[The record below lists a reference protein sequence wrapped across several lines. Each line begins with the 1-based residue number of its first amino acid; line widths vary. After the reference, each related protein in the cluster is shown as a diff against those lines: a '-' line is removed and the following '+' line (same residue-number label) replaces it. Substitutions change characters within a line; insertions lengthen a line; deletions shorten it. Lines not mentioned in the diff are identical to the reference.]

1 MEDERKTILR
11 AGQVAELVAHQL
23 KARGDLQSMTDAM
36 LRAILSG
43 EYNDETIAKIM
54 ELLSDTIDTNRSVLI
69 NPKIQ

>member
-1 MEDERKTILR
+1 MEDDRKIILR

-23 KARGDLQSMTDAM
+23 KARGDLQSITDAT

-43 EYNDETIAKIM
+43 EYNDETINKVM
-54 ELLSDTIDTNRSVLI
+54 ELLSGAIDSNTSVLI